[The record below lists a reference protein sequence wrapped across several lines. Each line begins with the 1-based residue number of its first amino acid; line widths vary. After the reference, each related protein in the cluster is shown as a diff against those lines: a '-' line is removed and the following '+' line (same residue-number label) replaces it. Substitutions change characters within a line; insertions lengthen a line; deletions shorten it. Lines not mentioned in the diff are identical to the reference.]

1 MVNGKIMRVPFGQR
15 YIAEPDGRRE
25 TMFISH
31 RTWIIITAILILMM
45 GAACSPGGDKT
56 PEKAAP
62 AKFPLEEA
70 TIAGLQEMMTSGTA
84 TSESLVSL
92 YLKRIDEIDRG
103 GPGLNSVIEINPDAL
118 AIARELDRERREKG
132 PRGPLHGIPIL
143 IKDNIDTA
151 DSMETTAGSLA
162 LLGSKPARDAFIAG
176 RLRAAGAVII
186 GKTNLSEWANFRS
199 SRSTSGWSGRGG
211 LTKNPYALDR
221 NPSGSSSGSA
231 VAVTANL
238 TAAAVGTETDGS
250 IVSPASACGIVG
262 IKPTVGLVSRSGII
276 PIAHSQDTAGPMART
291 VADAAALLG
300 AMTGA
305 DPADAATKESEG
317 HALTDYREFLKP
329 DGLGGA
335 RIGVLRAPSFNF
347 AKKLDPILQSVIEAM
362 KREGAEVVDPVEFP
376 TLGQTD
382 DSEYEVLLYE
392 FKADLEAYFAGRPS
406 AAVRTLT
413 DLIAFN
419 EKNADRE
426 MPFFGQEILEQA
438 AKKGPLTE
446 KAYLDALA
454 KNHKLMRAEGIDAV
468 LAKHKLDALVVLTN
482 GPAHMTD
489 LINGDAF
496 SGSSSSPA
504 AVAGYPTITL
514 PAGWVNGLPVGIS
527 FIGKAWSEPELIKF
541 AYGLERALGMR
552 QAPRLL
558 STAEIPAAG
567 LAGRGPAGRPGM
579 K

>member
-1 MVNGKIMRVPFGQR
+1 
-15 YIAEPDGRRE
+15 
-25 TMFISH
+25 MFKSRGTCI
-31 RTWIIITAILILMM
+31 ILIASWILVM
-45 GAACSPGGDKT
+45 GAACGPSGDRAADKKV
-56 PEKAAP
+56 PEV
-62 AKFPLEEA
+62 FPLEEA

-92 YLKRIDEIDRG
+92 YLKRIEEIDRG
-103 GPGLNSVIEINPDAL
+103 GPGLNAVIETNPDAL

-132 PRGPLHGIPIL
+132 PRGPLHGIPVV

-151 DSMETTAGSLA
+151 DNMETTAGSLA
-162 LLGSKPARDAFIAG
+162 LLGSKPAHDAFVAG
-176 RLRAAGAVII
+176 RLRAAGAVIM

-211 LTKNPYALDR
+211 QTKNPYALDR

-231 VAVTANL
+231 VAV
-238 TAAAVGTETDGS
+238 AASLAAVAVGTETDGS
-250 IVSPASACGIVG
+250 VVSPASCCGIVG
-262 IKPTVGLVSRSGII
+262 IKPTVGLVSRSGIV

-291 VADAAALLG
+291 VADVAVLLG
-300 AMTGA
+300 AMTGL
-305 DPADAATKESEG
+305 DPADAATKDSEG
-317 HALTDYREFLKP
+317 RALPDYREFLKP
-329 DGLGGA
+329 DGLRGA
-335 RIGVLRAPSFNF
+335 RIGVLRARSFNF
-347 AKKLDPILQSVIEAM
+347 AKKLDPILQNAVEAM

-392 FKADLEAYFAGRPS
+392 FKADLEAYFAGRPG
-406 AAVRTLT
+406 AAVRTLA
-413 DLIAFN
+413 DLIAFDD
-419 EKNADRE
+419 KNADRE

-438 AKKGPLTE
+438 AKKGPLTD

-468 LAKHKLDALVVLTN
+468 LAKHRLDALVVLTN

-489 LINGDAF
+489 LINGDSF

-527 FIGKAWSEPELIKF
+527 FIGKAWSEPELIML

-552 QAPRLL
+552 RAPRFPA
-558 STAEIPAAG
+558 TAEIPQTG
-567 LAGRGPAGRPGM
+567 LR
-579 K
+579 